1 MPLTTQLDVLCFT
14 IDVLERLEIPYMVCG
29 SMAAGALGEP
39 RMTLDIDVVVQL
51 SVSNAER
58 LCAEF
63 PSPEFYVSVAAAR
76 DAIRFGKQFNA
87 IHPETGNKVDFMI
100 LGRDPWSRAQ
110 LERRCRVTLVP
121 SLDGYS
127 SSPEDI
133 IISKMRY
140 YREGQSDKH
149 LRDSAGVLAR
159 QGDRIDR
166 AYIEH
171 WATEFGVSDVWQ
183 AIVQR
188 VDTAM
193 AGRATHP

>member
-14 IDVLERLEIPYMVCG
+14 IDVLERVEIPYMVCG

-100 LGRDPWSRAQ
+100 LGRDPWSRARS
-110 LERRCRVTLVP
+110 RRLLIKSRGHDHQQDAVLPRGAVRQTLAGFGGSV
-121 SLDGYS
+121 G
-127 SSPEDI
+127 
-133 IISKMRY
+133 
-140 YREGQSDKH
+140 
-149 LRDSAGVLAR
+149 SAGRSYRPGLHRALGYRVRGQRCLA
-159 QGDRIDR
+159 GNR
-166 AYIEH
+166 A
-171 WATEFGVSDVWQ
+171 A
-183 AIVQR
+183 R
-188 VDTAM
+188 
-193 AGRATHP
+193 